1 MRIVWTKEARE
12 DLEHI
17 YQFWASRN
25 EPYSIRLYNSLIDEA
40 EVLLNF
46 PEIGALERSLIR
58 HPGQFRSLLAGKH
71 YKLVYTVE
79 RDDIV
84 VHAVWD
90 CRRDPNTLM
99 AEIH

>member
-58 HPGQFRSLLAGKH
+58 LRANSGLCLRVS
-71 YKLVYTVE
+71 
-79 RDDIV
+79 II
-84 VHAVWD
+84 
-90 CRRDPNTLM
+90 N
-99 AEIH
+99 